1 MSLDKWKGRSALVVD
16 DSRLQRYEVTC
27 LLQEL
32 GFELV
37 YGAEDGRDALA
48 QLQQLNQIDLV
59 LTDLNMPGMDGVE
72 LIAQLE
78 KIVTSPLFVAVMS
91 AADRDVLD
99 VIHMIA
105 DASPLE
111 VIAILEKPV
120 TKDALSAMLLQ
131 SNPDMH
137 KHQRAKHTL
146 ELSEGDVRL
155 ALAKGEL
162 VPFLQPKVIM
172 RDGHLF
178 GFEALVRWLHP
189 EHGTLPPVSF
199 VHHLEQGELALQF
212 FYDFLKASCDA
223 LCRLDALAPSLTCSI
238 NMPVALLLSDKLVDN
253 MVEIVEN
260 TGLVCNKIIIEVT
273 ETTFMSNLSASLGT
287 LARLRLRGFGIAMD
301 DYGTGY
307 SSMQQLSRCPFTEIK
322 IDKEFV
328 RDAYLSQK
336 KLAILTSAIAMSQ
349 KLGLKTVAEGVESE
363 RDWVQ
368 LTQLGCEIA
377 QGYYISKPIPI
388 DQIPAWYAKWCDS
401 ELLNN

>member
-32 GFELV
+32 GFEPV

-72 LIAQLE
+72 LIAHLE
-78 KIVTSPLFVAVMS
+78 TIVTSPLFVAVMS

-111 VIAILEKPV
+111 VIAVLEKPI
-120 TKDALSAMLLQ
+120 TKDALSLMLVQ

-146 ELSEGDVRL
+146 ELSEEDVGL

-162 VPFLQPKVIM
+162 VPFLQPKVVM
-172 RDGHLF
+172 SDGHLF

-199 VHHLEQGELALQF
+199 VHHLEQGELALRF
-212 FYDFLKASCDA
+212 FYDFLKASCNA
-223 LCRLDALAPSLTCSI
+223 LCQLDRLAPSLTCSI

-253 MVEIVEN
+253 MVEIVES

-273 ETTFMSNLSASLGT
+273 ETTFMSNLSASLST

-328 RDAYLSQK
+328 RDAYVSPK

-363 RDWVQ
+363 QDWVQ

-377 QGYYISKPIPI
+377 QGYYLSKPIPI
-388 DQIPAWYAKWCDS
+388 DKIPTWYAKWCDG
-401 ELLNN
+401 EQFNG